1 MDKRTIMR
9 NIFIL
14 LFTIVN
20 SVVMAQTR
28 FYQGNS
34 TYSSDI
40 ILNVSGNRVYRGRLS
55 YSSDILYT
63 MDGPIPLPVLLMM
76 M

>member
-1 MDKRTIMR
+1 MKKL
-9 NIFIL
+9 FII
-14 LFTIVN
+14 LFTVIS

-40 ILNVSGNRVYRGRLS
+40 
-55 YSSDILYT
+55 LYN
-63 MDGPIPLPVLLMM
+63 MDGPIPLPVLMM
-76 M
+76 IL

>member
-1 MDKRTIMR
+1 MTIAPNAINHSSGGHRQTKQNTMKKL
-9 NIFIL
+9 FII
-14 LFTIVN
+14 LFTVIS

-40 ILNVSGNRVYRGRLS
+40 
-55 YSSDILYT
+55 LYN
-63 MDGPIPLPVLLMM
+63 MDGPIPLPVLMM
-76 M
+76 IL